1 MLPNCS
7 HLLIDFRTV
16 FVFALGPFLPMKV
29 IFSTLAKMAN
39 MAKMAIYGHLSRK
52 GPGAKTKTVL
62 KSVSKLQQ
70 FDSMPNLRFQTLLNK
85 NPPIVVTVQEYD
97 FSGVVLGGRII
108 LSIFTQIRM
117 ILLMEMRYKRARVKT
132 LDSLIS
138 SLQIPGDTG
147 DHHPE
152 RFRLSMGTYLFEN
165 GNNGMKCDFNM
176 RPSQI
181 D

>member
-1 MLPNCS
+1 
-7 HLLIDFRTV
+7 
-16 FVFALGPFLPMKV
+16 
-29 IFSTLAKMAN
+29 
-39 MAKMAIYGHLSRK
+39 
-52 GPGAKTKTVL
+52 
-62 KSVSKLQQ
+62 
-70 FDSMPNLRFQTLLNK
+70 MPNLRFQTLLNK

-152 RFRLSMGTYLFEN
+152 RFQQSLRTFLK
-165 GNNGMKCDFNM
+165 MKMYQMFKL
-176 RPSQI
+176 RTQPSPPFVNVSNKVERCSDKVGASGCCMQSRCHSPLHRKPI
-181 D
+181 CEPMS